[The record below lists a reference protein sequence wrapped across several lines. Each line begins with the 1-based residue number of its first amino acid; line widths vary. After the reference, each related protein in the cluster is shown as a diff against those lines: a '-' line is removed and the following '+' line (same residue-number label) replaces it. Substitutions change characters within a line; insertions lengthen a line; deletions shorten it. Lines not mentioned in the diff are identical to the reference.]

1 MSRLLAENEEAALL
15 EAKEEIA
22 RRFPLVSARLFGSK
36 ARGTSDPESDV
47 DVLFV
52 LEGLDWEA
60 ERAVYEIC
68 FHAGLEHDTL
78 LAPVVMSREE
88 AESPLTKAT
97 PFYQTVEREG
107 VTL

>member
-1 MSRLLAENEEAALL
+1 MNRILAQNEEAALQ
-15 EAKEEIA
+15 EAKGEIA
-22 RRFPLVSARLFGSK
+22 RRFPLVSTRLFGSK

-52 LEGLDWEA
+52 LESLDWEA

-68 FHAGLEHDTL
+68 FHASLKHDTL
-78 LAPVVMSREE
+78 LAPVVMSRKEM
-88 AESPLTKAT
+88 ESPLTRAT

-107 VTL
+107 VML

>member
-1 MSRLLAENEEAALL
+1 MRLLAENEEAALQ
-15 EAKEEIA
+15 EAKREIS
-22 RRFPLVSARLFGSK
+22 RRFSLVTARLFGSK
-36 ARGTSDPESDV
+36 ARGTADAESDV

-52 LEGLDWEA
+52 LESLDWEV

-78 LAPVVMSREE
+78 LAPVVMSRQE

>member
-1 MSRLLAENEEAALL
+1 MGKRLTGQEEAALR

-22 RRFPLVSARLFGSK
+22 QRFQLVWARLFGSK
-36 ARGTSDPESDV
+36 ARGASDPESDV

-52 LEGLDWEA
+52 LESLDWET
-60 ERAVYEIC
+60 ERSVYEIC
-68 FHAGLEHDTL
+68 FHASLRHDTL

-88 AESPLTKAT
+88 AESPLTRAT

-107 VTL
+107 VPL